1 MKIRWHAYVPHAMR
15 NLTEFTLLVVVLSMS
30 ATVFR
35 LDWRV
40 GIPLGQTPL
49 VKREARYLWSYYV
62 VITTLGPGI
71 GVDVPRGETNIYAV
85 YPVECFPMHK
95 L

>member
-1 MKIRWHAYVPHAMR
+1 MR
-15 NLTEFTLLVVVLSMS
+15 NLTKFTLLVVVLSMS

-40 GIPLGQTPL
+40 GIPPGQTPL
-49 VKREARYLWSYYV
+49 VKREARYLWSYYY
-62 VITTLGPGI
+62 VIITLSPGI
-71 GVDVPRGETNIYAV
+71 GVDGPTEETNINAV
-85 YPVECFPMHK
+85 YHLECFPMHK